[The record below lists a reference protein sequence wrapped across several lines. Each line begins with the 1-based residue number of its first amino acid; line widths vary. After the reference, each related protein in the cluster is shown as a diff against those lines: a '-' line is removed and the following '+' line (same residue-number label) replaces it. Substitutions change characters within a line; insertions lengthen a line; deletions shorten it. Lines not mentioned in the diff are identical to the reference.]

1 LCPFD
6 SKSISAREFVL
17 ANTAQARKRI
27 RQAEKHRQ
35 LNASMRSSMRTAFK
49 KVVKALGTGDQAQSE
64 SAYKAAVP
72 VLDRM
77 ARKGIIHKNKA
88 ARQKSRLNRQLKALQ
103 QQA

>member
-1 LCPFD
+1 M
-6 SKSISAREFVL
+6 

-35 LNASMRSSMRTAFK
+35 INGAMRSSMRTAFK
-49 KVVKALGTGDQAQSE
+49 KVVKALATGDQPQSAA
-64 SAYKAAVP
+64 AYKEAVP

>member
-1 LCPFD
+1 
-6 SKSISAREFVL
+6 
-17 ANTAQARKRI
+17 
-27 RQAEKHRQ
+27 
-35 LNASMRSSMRTAFK
+35 MRSSMRTAFK
-49 KVVKALGTGDQAQSE
+49 KVVKALGAGDRTESE

-72 VLDRM
+72 ELDRM